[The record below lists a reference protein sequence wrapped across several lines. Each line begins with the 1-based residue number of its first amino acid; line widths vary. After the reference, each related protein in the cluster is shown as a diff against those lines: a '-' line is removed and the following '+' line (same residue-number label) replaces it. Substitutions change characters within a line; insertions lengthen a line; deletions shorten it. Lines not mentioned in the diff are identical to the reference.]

1 MRKTSA
7 MNFTADFD
15 IASFGLGFAV
25 APVAYLVFGA
35 AVYTIFCSG
44 QWLASSFGRLRRR
57 WRFVR
62 RLAMA
67 Y

>member
-1 MRKTSA
+1 MYL
-7 MNFTADFD
+7 TADFD
-15 IASFGLGFAV
+15 LASFGLGFAV

-44 QWLASSFGRLRRR
+44 KWLASSFGRLPRQ

-62 RLAMA
+62 RLTVA